1 MKKISVVTATRA
13 EYGILKPLIRR
24 LLACDQW
31 ETQVI
36 VTGTHLEAAFGNT
49 VQEIEEDG
57 VPIYRRIRILNIEN
71 ENDAPVTDD
80 AYSVTLAMANA
91 LRGFG
96 AYFRDEQPDL
106 LIILG
111 DRTEMLAIAA
121 AAMNA
126 QIPIAHLHGG
136 ELTQGAVDDCV
147 RHALTKMSYLHF
159 ASAEVYRERIIQMGE
174 EPSRVY
180 NVGALGVE
188 NIMNE
193 KLMTPHELAESVG
206 FPADQ
211 PYAIVTF
218 HPVTLER
225 GACSQQE
232 TAVEQMRELLDAM
245 RTRPDL
251 FFLITKANSDAG
263 GRRINELLEA
273 ETAGEP
279 NMKLVASLGMKRY
292 LSAVKHA
299 RFVLGNS
306 SSGIIEAPAL
316 IVPTV
321 NIGDR
326 QQGRIMA
333 ATVIGC
339 EPKRDA
345 IIAAMNQ
352 ALELSDRIHA
362 DSQLHERLLADNP
375 YGDGH
380 TSEKIMAVLE
390 NYMKLDRI
398 DLKKEFYDL
407 PDQQHR

>member
-24 LLACDQW
+24 LLAGDQW

-49 VQEIEEDG
+49 VQEIEGDG
-57 VPIYRRIRILNIEN
+57 IPIYRRIPILNT
-71 ENDAPVTDD
+71 ENDASGVDD
-80 AYSVTLAMANA
+80 AYAVTLAMAAA

-96 AYFRDEQPDL
+96 AYFSEEQPDL
-106 LIILG
+106 LVILG

-174 EPSRVY
+174 DPSRVY

-193 KLMTPHELAESVG
+193 KLMTPQELAASVD

-211 PYAIVTF
+211 PYAVVTF
-218 HPVTLER
+218 HPVTLEQ

-232 TAVEQMRELLDAM
+232 AAVRQMHELLDAM
-245 RTRPDL
+245 RARSDL

-263 GRRINELLEA
+263 GRQINELLEG
-273 ETAGEP
+273 ETADEP

-299 RFVLGNS
+299 QFVFGNS
-306 SSGIIEAPAL
+306 SSGMIEAPAL
-316 IVPTV
+316 GVPTV

-333 ATVIGC
+333 ESVIGC
-339 EPKRDA
+339 EPERSA
-345 IIAAMNQ
+345 MIAAMDQ
-352 ALELSDRIHA
+352 ALRLSERIRVDR
-362 DSQLHERLLADNP
+362 QLRERLRVENP

-390 NYMKLDRI
+390 QYMKLDRI
-398 DLKKEFYDL
+398 DLKKKFYDL
-407 PDQQHR
+407 PDLQHQ